1 MKVRTPAH
9 RRALAGFATLALAWA
24 VACTS
29 GSPARAQ
36 PNNAAP
42 SATPAQFIAGPCPAT
57 PKPVAL
63 LARARCG
70 VLVVPEDRTRPDG
83 RKVRLSV
90 AVVPARTQPA
100 AADPIVFLQG
110 GPGVDGVMYPPV
122 VKDVDIDRNRDLI
135 LTAPRG
141 NWSSQ
146 PSMMCPEIEAF
157 EIRRVGMVYG
167 AASTGE
173 QHAQAARACHDR
185 LAAGADLAAFNTIES
200 ANDLADLRRALGIR
214 QWNVFS
220 VSYGTNLALTYMRV
234 DPDGIRS
241 VVLDGVTP
249 PSAASP
255 GWTWSSVREA
265 FDNMTNA
272 CVAQPACN
280 ARYPNL
286 ARTFIDQVRRLEAQP
301 VTTTVAVPNVGDV
314 KVVLDGSALLD
325 WFATTATNAAAGFPE
340 AVDQLAHG
348 NPRPIAEKVAT
359 KADTAQAVLVA
370 EGLPINIFCREWI
383 PHESLEE
390 EQRLARRAF
399 PDFPDSVRAQA
410 PLMPFMRDVCKA
422 WSVPKGPD
430 AVRAITASAIPTLVL
445 SGGYDAQTG
454 PQWGRYV
461 AGHLS
466 HPTVVTVPGWPHGVY
481 HQPCAA
487 RVIASFFDNPRQADT
502 GCVASIQPPAYT
514 IGPPRP

>member
-1 MKVRTPAH
+1 MMLRSLAH
-9 RRALAGFATLALAWA
+9 RRAMAGFAALALSL
-24 VACTS
+24 VVFCGPS
-29 GSPARAQ
+29 SAQ
-36 PNNAAP
+36 P
-42 SATPAQFIAGPCPAT
+42 SSDATQFIAGACPT
-57 PKPVAL
+57 TSKPVAL
-63 LARARCG
+63 LQRARCG
-70 VLVVPEDRTRPDG
+70 VVVVPEDRTKPDG

-90 AVVPARTQPA
+90 AIVPALTQPA
-100 AADPIVFLQG
+100 AADPILFLQG

-122 VKDVDIDRNRDLI
+122 PKDVDIDRTRDLI

-146 PSMMCPEIEAF
+146 PAMMCPEIAQF
-157 EIRRVGMVYG
+157 EVRRIGMVYG
-167 AASTGE
+167 AASTG
-173 QHAQAARACHDR
+173 AQNAEAARACRDR

-286 ARTFIDQVRRLEAQP
+286 ARIFIDQVIRLEANP

-325 WFATTATNAAAGFPE
+325 WFGGTATNSAAGFPE
-340 AVDQLAHG
+340 AVDQLARG
-348 NPRPIAEKVAT
+348 NPRPIAEQVAA
-359 KADTAQAVLVA
+359 KADPAQAVLVA
-370 EGLPINIFCREWI
+370 EGQALNVFCREWI
-383 PHESLEE
+383 PYESLDE
-390 EQRLARRAF
+390 EQRLAQQAF
-399 PDFPDSVRAQA
+399 PDFPASVRAQA
-410 PLMPFMRDVCKA
+410 PQLPFMREVCKA
-422 WSVPKGPD
+422 WNVPKGPE
-430 AVRAITASAIPTLVL
+430 AVRAATPSAIPTLVL

-461 AGHLS
+461 AGRLS
-466 HPTVVTVPGWPHGVY
+466 RSTAVTVPGWPHGVY

-487 RVIASFFDNPRQADT
+487 KVIASFVDNPLQPDT
-502 GCVASIQPPAYT
+502 GCVAAIQPPAYT
-514 IGPPRP
+514 IGSPR